1 MPIKA
6 RCGPAG
12 EIPEGGSKVVKVKEH
27 SIALFRHDGVI
38 YAIENTCPH
47 QGGPL
52 GEGYLEANGVVSCP
66 WHGWTFDL
74 KTGVSPLDRDV
85 RVGCYPVTVEG
96 GQVVVELP

>member
-1 MPIKA
+1 MPVKA
-6 RCGPAG
+6 RCGPEG
-12 EIPEGGSKVVKVKEH
+12 DIPEGGSKVVKVKEH
-27 SIALFRHDGVI
+27 AIAIFRHGGVL
-38 YAIENTCPH
+38 YALENTCPH

-74 KTGVSPLDRDV
+74 KTGVSPIDRDM
-85 RVGCYPVTVEG
+85 RVGCYTVTVEA

>member
-6 RCGPAG
+6 RCGPAA
-12 EIPEGGSKVVKVKEH
+12 EIPEGGSKVVKIKER
-27 SIALFRHDGVI
+27 SIALFNHNGTI
-38 YAIENTCPH
+38 YALDNTCPH

-74 KTGVSPLDRDV
+74 RSGISPIDKDVS
-85 RVGCYPVTVEG
+85 VGCYPVKVEA
-96 GQVVVELP
+96 GQIVVELP